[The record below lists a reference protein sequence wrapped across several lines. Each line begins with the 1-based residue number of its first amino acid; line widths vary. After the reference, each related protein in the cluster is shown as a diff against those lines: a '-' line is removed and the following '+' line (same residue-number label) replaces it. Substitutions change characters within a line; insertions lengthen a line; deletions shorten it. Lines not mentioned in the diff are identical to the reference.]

1 MTYRCTHCESSN
13 IEQIAESRYKCK
25 DCGQEFM
32 LKRHTSKDDS
42 SNLGTRDR
50 VHKERKGGSA

>member
-13 IEQIAESRYKCK
+13 IEQIAESKYKCK
-25 DCGQEFM
+25 DCGKEFM
-32 LKRHTSKDDS
+32 LKKHLNKDDA

-50 VHKERKGGSA
+50 LQKEHRGGKL